1 VVFSDTLVHR
11 VIERA
16 SLEHLDDPPL
26 ALYTDGAPFTARAS
40 QTTDG
45 RVIAFERVSGAG
57 YEIRH
62 KDLTTGVERTIA
74 TTVSDQQVNPTIAP
88 NGSRISYVVRNA
100 AGFDRGQ
107 TYVVETAGGIPK
119 MICDT
124 CGLSHFL
131 DDSRRLVIV
140 PAGATDVRV
149 VDVESMVAYD
159 VLHAPSGGLSRP
171 TVSPNE
177 RWLAFRRA
185 EGVTGKTFVT
195 RFVGRSESPP
205 PPEAWSPID
214 EPTTTGRPAGW
225 SPDSR
230 VLYLLLDVDGYRC
243 LWAQRV
249 DESGRLLGKPY
260 PARHFHDERG
270 NTMGTTL
277 GNAISPLGF
286 LYERAT
292 VTGSLW
298 RLTPPSEARSASR

>member
-1 VVFSDTLVHR
+1 
-11 VIERA
+11 
-16 SLEHLDDPPL
+16 
-26 ALYTDGAPFTARAS
+26 
-40 QTTDG
+40 
-45 RVIAFERVSGAG
+45 
-57 YEIRH
+57 
-62 KDLTTGVERTIA
+62 
-74 TTVSDQQVNPTIAP
+74 
-88 NGSRISYVVRNA
+88 
-100 AGFDRGQ
+100 
-107 TYVVETAGGIPK
+107 

-195 RFVGRSESPP
+195 RFVGHSESPP